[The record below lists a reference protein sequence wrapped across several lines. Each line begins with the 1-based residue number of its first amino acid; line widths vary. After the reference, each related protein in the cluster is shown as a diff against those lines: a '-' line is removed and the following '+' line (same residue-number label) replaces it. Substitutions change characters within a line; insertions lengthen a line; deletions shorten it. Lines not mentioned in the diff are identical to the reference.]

1 MDEGGEIEARTS
13 HEPRQGISL
22 MKESVQTNTTH
33 TTLDDNVSLFQA
45 TRQNHTTPLEPF
57 VIS

>member
-1 MDEGGEIEARTS
+1 MDEGREIEARTS
-13 HEPRQGISL
+13 DEPRQGISL

-33 TTLDDNVSLFQA
+33 TTLDGKVSPFQA
-45 TRQNHTTPLEPF
+45 TPPHHTTPLEPF